1 MAGSY
6 IQNGVE
12 SMKDYMIR
20 TNSCWYSFT
29 MVETKGDSSVGG
41 IAKFDEVTGVMTV
54 LTTLD

>member
-1 MAGSY
+1 
-6 IQNGVE
+6 
-12 SMKDYMIR
+12 MKDYMIR
-20 TNSCWYSFT
+20 TNSYWYSFT